1 MENTAFYC
9 QLDYA
14 HIPYPSP
21 TSPNGTVADNGC
33 GVCAASMLV
42 ENMLRIPFP
51 PEESAALAKAC
62 GAREGFGTDMY
73 LYAGA
78 LAERFCLSVRDTEDW
93 SEAMRF
99 LW

>member
-1 MENTAFYC
+1 MENTVFYC

-62 GAREGFGTDMY
+62 DSGLVELFEGDW
-73 LYAGA
+73 LDE
-78 LAERFCLSVRDTEDW
+78 LAEKI
-93 SEAMRF
+93 M
-99 LW
+99 